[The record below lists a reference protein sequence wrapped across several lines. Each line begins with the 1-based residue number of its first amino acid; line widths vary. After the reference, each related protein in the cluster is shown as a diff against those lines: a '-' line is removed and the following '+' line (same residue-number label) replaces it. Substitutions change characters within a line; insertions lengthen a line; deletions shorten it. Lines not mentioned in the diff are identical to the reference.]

1 MRNTLIAAL
10 ATTALLGVTACSDG
24 QTSQTGNG
32 QDASATQAA
41 DNQNNG
47 QDEGDDQDEFAFG
60 DTYDGPLRTTV
71 SAPEEF
77 TTSDYAQPE
86 GGADAWK
93 VTVTYENTLDEPY
106 PVALLGV
113 DGYSNNQKNSDVFDS
128 AQGVGNA
135 METGDVAPGTSAEV
149 VYGFTGEPG
158 ADRKL
163 VISSMDGSTQVTF
176 TGGQS

>member
-1 MRNTLIAAL
+1 MRTTTTLALTLTAAAL
-10 ATTALLGVTACSDG
+10 AL
-24 QTSQTGNG
+24 TGCAGDNH
-32 QDASATQAA
+32 QDQGSNTNQATQAE
-41 DNQNNG
+41 QNNQQGG
-47 QDEGDDQDEFAFG
+47 QDKQTEFTFG

-71 SAPEEF
+71 SQPEDI

-86 GGADAWK
+86 GGAPAWT

-106 PVALLGV
+106 NVAMLGV
-113 DGYSNNQKNSDVFDS
+113 DGYTNNQKGTEVFDH

-135 METGDVAPGTSAEV
+135 METGNIAPGTSADV

-176 TGGQS
+176 TGGQ

>member
-1 MRNTLIAAL
+1 MRTTTTLALTLTAAAL
-10 ATTALLGVTACSDG
+10 AL
-24 QTSQTGNG
+24 TGCAGDNH
-32 QDASATQAA
+32 QDQGSNTNQATQAE
-41 DNQNNG
+41 QNNQDG
-47 QDEGDDQDEFAFG
+47 QDKQTEFTFG

-71 SAPEEF
+71 NAPEDI

-86 GGADAWK
+86 GGAPAWK

-106 PVALLGV
+106 NVAMLGV
-113 DGYSNNQKNSDVFDS
+113 DGYTNNQKGTEVFDH

-135 METGDVAPGTSAEV
+135 METGNIAPGTSAEV

-176 TGGQS
+176 TGDQS